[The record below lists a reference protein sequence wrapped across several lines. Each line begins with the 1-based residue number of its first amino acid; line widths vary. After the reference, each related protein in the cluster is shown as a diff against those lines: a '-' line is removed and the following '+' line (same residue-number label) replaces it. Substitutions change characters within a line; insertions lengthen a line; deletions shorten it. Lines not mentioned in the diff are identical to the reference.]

1 MGRASAAFNIIFGA
15 KTDKLSK
22 DLKGVERKFAVLER
36 RLQNTGRKLTASLTV
51 PLAAVGA
58 SSFKVA
64 ADFELA
70 MARVGAI
77 AGATGDDFKA
87 LQESAKQF
95 GSSTVFTASEVAG
108 LQLELAKLGVSTKG
122 IIDATPGILSLSQ
135 AFGTELAPTAA
146 AVQETIAQFG
156 LSAEDAGRVTDVMAT
171 AFASSGLDL
180 EKFSGSMQNAGIL
193 SSEFGFTLEETTAL
207 LGVLANNGLSGAD
220 AGTKLKMAFSQLA
233 ASGVDV
239 KDTFGQIIG
248 GTMDYTDAIDLLG
261 KRAAILQPLFGKNA
275 EGLAE
280 LNGKLEQADGAAQNM
295 AATMD
300 ATASG
305 SIARMQS
312 AVEGAQISL
321 GTALAPTVE
330 SVANAI
336 SRLAEKFSNL
346 DVGTQKTIVNVGL
359 FAAAFGPV
367 LLGFRRLSISIRY
380 AIRSLRALK
389 IAMLENPITAI
400 GVGIAAAAVAMFD
413 FGDANDEAAEAQ
425 RRQRE
430 ETARQNAE
438 LREQVNLLNQ
448 SLSLNVG
455 AASVKELRSAQQ
467 DVIRQQEQLSDRLR
481 EQVTFAESTLS
492 DPTKGSI
499 VFDFQLGEGFENL
512 DEAMRAQLSREIAAI
527 NNLAVDQI
535 INEAGLGDALKEA
548 RQQAAAE
555 AFQDDLPIAQSDA
568 FANIAPVPVD
578 LAFTDLVDLREDEDT
593 PAFDQFGIFQAEG
606 IGELIPEDFN
616 QRVAERGQQ
625 LVDEFFTQR
634 AADLEEQRQAIEKR
648 LEDLRP
654 KPVTITTGSATELA
668 EADFKATETELERV
682 LNTLAE
688 AENAAF
694 AAETL
699 TGDAVGRLRA
709 LSDAYATAAQGAAE
723 LGNLEIATD
732 LQQQSRA
739 FSDQADAANR
749 SFEAVKK
756 LTDELIKVGAA
767 DVKNAFKL
775 DGNRIK
781 ALQDLAGVYEDAA
794 YQAQQLGQSD
804 LAQQL
809 YHQATAY
816 SAAAEAAQSN
826 ADATKTAAEEQ
837 QKAIE
842 TMAQKVQS
850 LIVSIGGAFRDAN
863 RNYNEGIKDLRRAF
877 DEQEMTAE
885 EFAEK
890 QRQLEQQRKFERQQ
904 AIMDTIQMYVAEAV
918 AAMVASAI
926 KSAAATGAGAFAL
939 APVLAATASSLT
951 KAAFSNNVP
960 AFAEGGAV
968 LSPTLALLGD
978 NPSGREMVVPFEKLP
993 QFLNMFQN
1001 NTAQHVQ
1008 VQGML
1013 AGRDIHL
1020 SNARSQRYVQ
1030 RTNAALAF

>member
-36 RLQNTGRKLTASLTV
+36 RLQTAGRKLTAGLTL

-70 MARVGAI
+70 MSRVGAI
-77 AGATGDDFKA
+77 AGATGDDFKK
-87 LQESAKQF
+87 LQDSAKQF
-95 GSSTVFTASEVAG
+95 GSSTVFTASEVAS

-135 AFGTELAPTAA
+135 AFGTELGPTAA

-156 LSAEDAGRVTDVMAT
+156 LNAEDAGRVTDVMAT
-171 AFASSGLDL
+171 AFANSGLDL

-220 AGTKLKMAFSQLA
+220 AGTKLKMAFSELA

-239 KDTFGQIIG
+239 KETFGQIIG

-280 LNGKLEQADGAAQNM
+280 LNGKLAQADGTAQRM
-295 AATMD
+295 ADTMD
-300 ATASG
+300 ATAAG

-330 SVANAI
+330 RVANAI

-346 DVGTQKTIVNVGL
+346 DAGTQATIVNVGL
-359 FAAAFGPV
+359 FAAAFGPI

-389 IAMLENPITAI
+389 VAMLENPVTAI
-400 GVGIAAAAVAMFD
+400 GVGIAAAVVAMLD

-425 RRQRE
+425 KRQRE
-430 ETARQNAE
+430 ETERQNAE
-438 LREQVNLLNQ
+438 LREQVSLLNAA
-448 SLSLNVG
+448 LNLNV
-455 AASVKELRSAQQ
+455 AEASVKELRDAQQ
-467 DVIRQQEQLSDRLR
+467 AIIKQQEQLSDRLA
-481 EQVTFAESTLS
+481 EQVGFVEDGINILDLGGFNYELS
-492 DPTKGSI
+492 
-499 VFDFQLGEGFENL
+499 LGEGFKNL
-512 DEAMRAQLSREIAAI
+512 DEDVRKQLEDAFSDISQQALDEII
-527 NNLAVDQI
+527 D
-535 INEAGLGDALKEA
+535 EAGLTDRLAEARDRAYSEMLADETPIAAQDAFQTPQFIPPVGFDEIVDEDPEPFFESTGDVLGELPENYRELVAA
-548 RQQAAAE
+548 RQQE
-555 AFQDDLPIAQSDA
+555 
-568 FANIAPVPVD
+568 
-578 LAFTDLVDLREDEDT
+578 
-593 PAFDQFGIFQAEG
+593 
-606 IGELIPEDFN
+606 
-616 QRVAERGQQ
+616 
-625 LVDEFFTQR
+625 LVDEFFKTRQEE
-634 AADLEEQRQAIEKR
+634 LEKQRQDIEKR

-654 KPVTITTGSATELA
+654 KPIRINVGTETEET
-668 EADFKATETELERV
+668 EADFKADDDALNQV
-682 LNTLAE
+682 INTLAE

-699 TGDAVGRLRA
+699 TGDAVARLRT
-709 LSDAYATAAQGAAE
+709 LSDAYAAAAQGAAE

-732 LQQQSRA
+732 LQQQSQA
-739 FSDQADAANR
+739 FSDQADAAGR
-749 SFEAVKK
+749 SYEAVKK
-756 LTDELIKVGAA
+756 LVDETIKLGTTDVE
-767 DVKNAFKL
+767 NAFAL
-775 DGNRIK
+775 DGNRIA
-781 ALQDLAGVYEDAA
+781 ALQGLADTYEDAA

-804 LAQQL
+804 LAQSL

-816 SAAAEAAQSN
+816 GAAAEAAQKN

-863 RNYNEGIKDLRRAF
+863 RNYNEGIKDLRKAF

-904 AIMDTIQMYVAEAV
+904 AIFDTIQMYVAEAV

-926 KSAAATGAGAFAL
+926 KSAAATGPGAFAL

-968 LSPTLALLGD
+968 FGPTLALLGD

-1001 NTAQHVQ
+1001 NAAQHVQ